1 MARAARKLDVQGDTP
16 ARLRAVDAWYWA
28 YNNAIR
34 LTSGPFAHE
43 AHEYLAEPLRD
54 MHPNQVAMKG
64 SQMGWTEKSVL
75 KTLHGMIHRR
85 YPQGVLHLFPTADDV
100 GDFSK
105 ARFNPLIENNPE
117 HVGRYVRSTDAANIK
132 KIGSAMLYLRGARAT
147 QKIEGLAATSSK
159 LKSIPVDRIAF
170 DEYDEMDPAMVAL
183 ALERVA
189 HSKIKE
195 FEKLSTPTVPD
206 YGIDAAYK
214 ASDRH
219 VWAIRCDRCQHDTVL
234 ELEFPKC
241 LRRRQDGTAY
251 RACIRCGGEIHPRA
265 GRWVAMSPSVK
276 DCRGWWISQ
285 LCSMYVDPTAI
296 LNEYERI
303 SEAPPGERQVFY
315 NSKLAT
321 AYVDAANRLS
331 PQDVYRCIGRDAME
345 TRHDGPCAMGVDVGT
360 FLHVVVGYKPQAGC
374 LKICHVARLR
384 EWNELH
390 DLALRFRVDCAVI
403 DREPEIHKAREF
415 RQAERFQV
423 FLADY
428 QEHQRGDARWDLDQ
442 GLVVMNRT
450 ELLDRVHT
458 AVTTPGQ
465 LEIPRLT
472 SEIEQYATEMSNL
485 VKVLVEK
492 PNGSRLYEYKQV
504 GPDHYRHATAYFL
517 LAAERIPVAAPAGLP
532 WMQRSMTHAI
542 MDEDPLGHGRMPSP
556 AAGGYSRAVTDYNPF
571 GR

>member
-1 MARAARKLDVQGDTP
+1 MP
-16 ARLRAVDAWYWA
+16 AKIRAVDAWYWA
-28 YNNAIR
+28 VNNAIR
-34 LTSGPFAHE
+34 LTAGPFAH
-43 AHEYLAEPLRD
+43 AGHEYLAEPLRD
-54 MHPNQVAMKG
+54 THPNQVAMKG

-105 ARFNPLIENNPE
+105 ARFNPLIEHNPD
-117 HVGRYVRSTDAANIK
+117 HIGRYVRSTDAANIK
-132 KIGSAMLYLRGARAT
+132 KIGSSMLYLRGARST
-147 QKIEGLAATSSK
+147 QRIEGLASTSSK
-159 LKSIPVDRIAF
+159 LKSIPVDRIVF
-170 DEYDEMDPAMVAL
+170 DEYDEMDQAMIAL
-183 ALERVA
+183 AVERVA
-189 HSKIKE
+189 HSTVKE
-195 FEKLSTPTVPD
+195 IEKLSTPTVPD

-219 VWAIRCDRCQHDTVL
+219 VWAIRCERCQHDTVL
-234 ELEFPKC
+234 EIEFPKC

-251 RACIRCGGEIHPRA
+251 RACVRCGGEIHPRA

-285 LCSMYVDPTAI
+285 LNSMYVDPTVI
-296 LNEYERI
+296 LDEHERI
-303 SEAPPGERQVFY
+303 SALPPGERQVFY
-315 NSKLAT
+315 NSKLAA

-331 PQDVYRCIGRDAME
+331 PQDVYRCIGQDAME
-345 TRHDGPCAMGVDVGT
+345 TRHDGPTAMGVDVGAV
-360 FLHVVVGYKPQAGC
+360 LHVVIGYKPQAGC
-374 LKICHVARLR
+374 LKICHAARLDS
-384 EWNELH
+384 WNDLH
-390 DLALRFRVDCAVI
+390 DLALRFHVECAVI

-415 RQAERFQV
+415 QQAERFRV

-428 QEHQRGDARWDLDQ
+428 QEYQRGDARWDLDQ

-450 ELLDRVHT
+450 ELLDRVHG
-458 AVTTPGQ
+458 AVTTPGR

-472 SEIEQYATEMSNL
+472 SEIEQYAAEMSNM

-492 PNGSRLYEYKQV
+492 PNGSRIYEYKQV

-517 LAAERIPVAAPAGLP
+517 LAAERIPVATPAGLP
-532 WMQRSMTHAI
+532 WMQRTMTHAI